1 MRAVMTWSLMGV
13 IPVLV
18 ILSLP
23 VPERAALP
31 QAMVAPSLPPP
42 KVETPFEDALHQAR
56 LWRLRAKTTAKQAME
71 IRASTVSGT
80 EATDDE
86 AWRRTL
92 LNADPTGA
100 IDRALIAARQATEL
114 ARTPE
119 ETGHATTLRV
129 MIECDAGHHREELR
143 QARALA
149 TLDPGSPHALTVL
162 LRAARCNEQEV
173 LARRTADA
181 LEALSRAGRVASTR
195 P

>member
-1 MRAVMTWSLMGV
+1 MRAVVTWSLMGV

-31 QAMVAPSLPPP
+31 RAMVAPSLPPP
-42 KVETPFEDALHQAR
+42 RVETPLENALHQAR
-56 LWRLRAKTTAKQAME
+56 LWRLRAKSTAKQAME
-71 IRASTVSGT
+71 LRAATVSGT

-100 IDRALIAARQATEL
+100 IDRALIAARQASEL

-119 ETGHATTLRV
+119 ETGRATTLRV
-129 MIECDAGHHREELR
+129 MLECDAGHHREELR

-149 TLDPGSPHALTVL
+149 ALTPGSPHALTVL
-162 LRAARCNEQEV
+162 LRAARCNEEEA

-181 LEALSRAGRVASTR
+181 LDALPKAGRVVSAR